1 MHVIPFQGVML
12 DVCSLDH
19 ELTLLQQGC
28 DLTGGNYLKI
38 PQQNGQPPLAGLLQY
53 LLVCHIIYAFI
64 VQFISHILCYNLFDL
79 YILVG
84 FPARSCCQVK
94 VSITT
99 TCQSGLSRS
108 LFLSSGIG

>member
-1 MHVIPFQGVML
+1 ML

-53 LLVCHIIYAFI
+53 LLV
-64 VQFISHILCYNLFDL
+64 
-79 YILVG
+79 
-84 FPARSCCQVK
+84 
-94 VSITT
+94 
-99 TCQSGLSRS
+99 
-108 LFLSSGIG
+108 